1 MALSYEYSDQGGY
14 PYYYTGI
21 TPSAIAK
28 AQKDGKEMT
37 EDRADYIGK
46 ISYNDRSSYRRD
58 CSTLVLTSNT
68 KPVTLY

>member
-28 AQKDGKEMT
+28 AKEKGKEMT
-37 EDRADYIGK
+37 EARADYIG
-46 ISYNDRSSYRRD
+46 
-58 CSTLVLTSNT
+58 
-68 KPVTLY
+68 